1 LLHAAEAA
9 YTGDFLEEDPY
20 EDWAT
25 ELREEARLTYVQVA
39 IVLAM
44 HTSDAGEHVT
54 ASRYCLRILERDQYN
69 EPARA
74 PRAGARVVG
83 GRRARRG
90 PPPLPDLR
98 GPHGGDRHRATAVS
112 GHPEP
117 LTRGLHPWH
126 A

>member
-54 ASRYCLRILERDQYN
+54 ASRYCLRILERDQYQYN
-69 EPARA
+69 EPAYLALVRA
-74 PRAGARVVG
+74 LSAAGG
-83 GRRARRG
+83 HGEARRRYRTYVVRMAEIDIE
-90 PPPLPDLR
+90 PRPFPDILNR
-98 GPHGGDRHRATAVS
+98 
-112 GHPEP
+112 
-117 LTRGLHPWH
+117 
-126 A
+126 